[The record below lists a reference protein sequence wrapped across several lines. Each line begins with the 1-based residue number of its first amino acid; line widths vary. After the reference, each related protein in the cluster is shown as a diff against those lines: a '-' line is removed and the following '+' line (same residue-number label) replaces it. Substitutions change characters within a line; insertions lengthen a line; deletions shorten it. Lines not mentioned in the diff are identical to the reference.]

1 MPEPTTPPS
10 GPPSLPPNSSQDT
23 VALAASRARLAFQSS
38 QTFVSRSPDP
48 RVLAV
53 RIVVT
58 AALLILFF
66 VIVPVLSGSGLMPG
80 YKVNQLGRFLSY
92 AIAALGMDLIWGYSG
107 FLSLCQAMF
116 FCMGAYIMAMH
127 LSLAAGGGDVRPEY
141 NNIPQFMFFNNVSTL
156 PWFWKPFSSTTITI
170 VMAVM
175 VPALSSAV
183 LGFFFFRSRV
193 RGVYFSIVT
202 QAIAWG
208 AWLLISR
215 NEMLLGGTNGLTN
228 FYKPYTES
236 NGWILTWYLSAAIA
250 LLVCYLFCFFLVR
263 SRLGRVLIAIRDK
276 ETRLYFAGYRPYAF
290 KMFAWAVA
298 GALAGIAG
306 ILYAPQQ
313 GIITPQNMQVLESIM
328 FAIFVAL
335 GGRGRLWGAVLGA
348 LVIQY
353 GASATTSDLPKY
365 WPFVLGA
372 IFVIVPLFLPDG
384 LVGLWSSFERQLASG
399 APFVNLFF
407 TVLPLLSLAAFVLAE
422 ALGMEP
428 AIMQHPLDGVPI
440 KYITLLALLV
450 ASAVYYAYLKYS
462 ERMATARQPIAVPGA
477 EVA

>member
-1 MPEPTTPPS
+1 MPEQTS
-10 GPPSLPPNSSQDT
+10 KDT
-23 VALAASRARLAFQSS
+23 VALASTRARQAFRSS
-38 QTFVSRSPDP
+38 QTFMSRSPDP

-66 VIVPVLSGSGLMPG
+66 VVIPVLSTHGILPG
-80 YKVNQLGRFLSY
+80 YKLNQLGRFLAY
-92 AIAALGMDLIWGYSG
+92 AIAAVGMDLIWGYSG

-127 LSLAAGGGDVRPEY
+127 LSLPPGGGDVRPEY
-141 NNIPQFMFFNNVSTL
+141 NNIPQFMFFNNVSAL
-156 PWFWKPFSSTTITI
+156 PWFWRPFSSTALTLIL
-170 VMAVM
+170 AVL
-175 VPALSSAV
+175 VPAVSSAV

-215 NEMLLGGTNGLTN
+215 NEMLMGGTNGLTN
-228 FYKPYTES
+228 FYKPYTEN
-236 NGWILTWYLSAAIA
+236 NGWILTWYLGTLSA
-250 LLVCYLFCFFLVR
+250 LTTCYLLCFYLVR

-306 ILYAPQQ
+306 IFYAPQQ
-313 GIITPQNMQVLESIM
+313 GIITPQNMAVMESIM

-335 GGRGRLWGAVLGA
+335 GGRGKLWGAILGA

-384 LVGLWSSFERQLASG
+384 LVGLWSTFERQLASG
-399 APFVNLFF
+399 APVATMFF
-407 TVLPLLSLAAFVLAE
+407 TILPLLSLGAFVLAE
-422 ALGMEP
+422 ALEIEP
-428 AIMQHPLDGVPI
+428 AIMQRSLNGVPI
-440 KYITLLALLV
+440 KYLTLLALLI
-450 ASAVYYAYLKYS
+450 ASAMYQLYLKHA
-462 ERMATARQPIAVPGA
+462 ERMAITLRQPIAPPGA
-477 EVA
+477 EAA